1 MTEATKTEEK
11 STKKTKKSSVY
22 STLAKIDVKPYI
34 SKKMGL
40 NYLSWAKA
48 WGLVKAIYPD
58 ASYKYTEYAEYLQ
71 SQNGWIPTGRTV
83 DYRLTPAGCEVEV
96 TVTIDGVD
104 TKEQLYVMDN
114 RNRPVKNPDYGQI
127 NKAQKRCLVKAL
139 ANAGLGLEVYA
150 GEDLPSDET
159 ETAQKANK
167 KPRQQTK
174 RNTLA
179 KQPNPAI
186 TKYTDEQLKNYVPSF
201 LRNKPKEEQRT
212 LLEIYQGAMAGNNE
226 LKSLWSANFKH
237 PETEDGNA
245 IVQFSERKDVLT
257 KQGA

>member
-1 MTEATKTEEK
+1 MTEETKTE
-11 STKKTKKSSVY
+11 KTSVY

-48 WGLVKAIYPD
+48 WGLVKAIYPN
-58 ASYKYTEYAEYLQ
+58 ATYHYTEYQEYLP
-71 SQNGWIPTGRTV
+71 SQNGWVPTGRTV
-83 DYRLTPAGCEVEV
+83 DYRLTNAGCEVEV
-96 TVTIDGVD
+96 TVTINGES

-114 RNRPVKNPDYGQI
+114 RNKPVKNPDYGQI

-167 KPRQQTK
+167 KPRQQATK
-174 RNTLA
+174 SSLA
-179 KQPNPAI
+179 KQQNPAI
-186 TKYTDEQLKNYVPSF
+186 TKYTDEQLKRYVPSF
-201 LRNKPKEEQRT
+201 LRDKPKEKQKN
-212 LLEIYQGAMAGNNE
+212 LLEIYNGAMTGDAQ
-226 LKSLWSANFKH
+226 LKALWNSYYKH

-245 IVQFSERKDVLT
+245 IAQFTQRKDVLT

>member
-1 MTEATKTEEK
+1 MSEATKTKEN
-11 STKKTKKSSVY
+11 TKETPKKSSVY
-22 STLAKIDVKPYI
+22 STLAKIDVQPYI

-58 ASYKYTEYAEYLQ
+58 ASYKYTEYDEYLQ
-71 SQNGWIPTGRTV
+71 SQNGWVPTGRTV

-159 ETAQKANK
+159 ETAQKVNK
-167 KPRQQTK
+167 RPRAQSQPV
-174 RNTLA
+174 
-179 KQPNPAI
+179 KQNSLP
-186 TKYTDEQLKNYVPSF
+186 TFSEEQLNSATVPYNGTKMSLKTIYEQATQGTGEEKEKAAKWWNNYKS
-201 LRNKPKEEQRT
+201 KPTTQK
-212 LLEIYQGAMAGNNE
+212 GNM
-226 LKSLWSANFKH
+226 
-237 PETEDGNA
+237 
-245 IVQFSERKDVLT
+245 IVQADKLFS
-257 KQGA
+257 KQ